1 QQLTRKLK
9 RKVLNLHGDL
19 TLCVCVCVCVCVS
32 LCVCVCVCVSPP
44 CRWDG
49 WCGDGDGCG
58 GSVALHVAAAAC
70 SQRSLQHQRPSK
82 PASPCGERGAGSFLH
97 LQPDRRL
104 APPLSVQPAWRTQK
118 NQQTKHLTSS
128 TQLHLPPSPWQ
139 PEMETGGGGS
149 RLFLLSQLRV
159 RSVNSK
165 IKASAEAQ
173 KTTRTRRQTEKSNGY
188 V

>member
-1 QQLTRKLK
+1 M
-9 RKVLNLHGDL
+9 
-19 TLCVCVCVCVCVS
+19 CVS
-32 LCVCVCVCVSPP
+32 VRSEPGGTVRPRWSANGRL
-44 CRWDG
+44 RHGRTDTHGNQTNWWDG